1 LIEQAG
7 ATGRLPLPVKTI
19 KEEITMA
26 DRLLIV
32 DDELDMLLLL
42 KMILTEKTAYE
53 VLTTPNP
60 LEVGQ
65 IFREKP
71 FQLVITDLSMPGMDG
86 IELIGVIKKLDPLI
100 PVIIITAYGSIETA
114 IESAKMGAFDFITK
128 PFRKEQIILTIE
140 KALEFR
146 KIQIEKTQ
154 SLEAGKPENWITP
167 ETFSL
172 PYKQAEQQA
181 LGQFKRQYAR
191 KLMERN
197 QGSFTRAAGEAGW
210 TEEELKELL
219 AEK

>member
-1 LIEQAG
+1 
-7 ATGRLPLPVKTI
+7 
-19 KEEITMA
+19 MA

-53 VLTTPNP
+53 VVTTPNP
-60 LEVGQ
+60 LEVEQ

-86 IELIGVIKKLDPLI
+86 IELIGVIKKLDPLA
-100 PVIIITAYGSIETA
+100 PVIIITAYGSIESA

-146 KIQIEKTQ
+146 RIQIEKAESQET
-154 SLEAGKPENWITP
+154 GKSENWITP
-167 ETFSL
+167 EIFSL
-172 PYKQAEQQA
+172 PYAQAEEQV

-191 KLMERN
+191 KLVERN
-197 QGSFTRAAGEAGW
+197 QGSFTQAARETGW
-210 TEEELKELL
+210 TEEELKGLL
-219 AEK
+219 KEK